1 MCDYVVTMKR
11 RVFERGMLLF
21 ASIIGLTLCLN
32 HAAAESDDR
41 FIAGQHYEVLEVPVG
56 TVDPESPVAVEEV
69 FSYLC
74 IHCYSFDPAV
84 EAWKSSQNSEVSFS
98 RVPAVF
104 NQAWALMAQVFYA
117 AEGLGVGKRLHEKLF
132 KAVHVD
138 RLNFADEDV
147 LEDFIVRNTDLDA
160 ESFRGVFES
169 FSVSTKVRQADAKTR
184 AYEVTGVPTMVV
196 NGKYR
201 IDGKMAGGN
210 KEMLEVVDFL
220 VAKERQRLLN

>member
-1 MCDYVVTMKR
+1 MTTMNLGVFDRGIVVF
-11 RVFERGMLLF
+11 V
-21 ASIIGLTLCLN
+21 AIIALTLCLN
-32 HAAAESDDR
+32 QVAAKNDDE
-41 FIAGQHYEVLEVPVG
+41 FIAGQHYEVLEVSVG
-56 TVDPESPVAVEEV
+56 SIAPDSPIAVEEV

-74 IHCYSFDPAV
+74 IHCYSFDPSV
-84 EAWKSSQNSEVSFS
+84 EAWQSSQNSEVSFS

-104 NQAWALMAQVFYA
+104 NRAWALMAQVFYT
-117 AEGLGVGKRLHEKLF
+117 AEGLGVGEELHEKLF

-147 LEDFIVRNTDLDA
+147 LEDFIVRNTDLDS

-184 AYEVTGVPTMVV
+184 AYQVTGVPTMVV

-220 VAKERQRLLN
+220 VAKEQELLLN

>member
-1 MCDYVVTMKR
+1 MVMMKR
-11 RVFERGMLLF
+11 RVFDRGIVLF

-32 HAAAESDDR
+32 QAAAESGDQ
-41 FIAGQHYEVLEVPVG
+41 FIAGRHYEVLEVPVG
-56 TVDPESPVAVEEV
+56 TIDPDSTVAVEEV

-84 EAWKSSQNSEVSFS
+84 EAWKSSQNSEISFS

-104 NQAWALMAQVFYA
+104 NQAWALMAKVFYT
-117 AEGLGVGKRLHEKLF
+117 AEGLGVGEELHEKLF

-147 LEDFIVRNTDLDA
+147 LEDFIVRNTELDA

-220 VAKERQRLLN
+220 VGKEQQLLLN

>member
-1 MCDYVVTMKR
+1 M
-11 RVFERGMLLF
+11 LF
-21 ASIIGLTLCLN
+21 ATIIGLTLSLPQ
-32 HAAAESDDR
+32 AAAGSADQ
-41 FIAGQHYEVLEVPVG
+41 FILGQHYEVLEVPVG
-56 TVDPESPVAVEEV
+56 TIDTDSPVAVEEV

-84 EAWKSSQNSEVSFS
+84 DAWKSSQNSGVSFS

-104 NQAWALMAQVFYA
+104 NQAWALMAKVFYT
-117 AEGLGVGKRLHEKLF
+117 AEGLGVGEELHEKLF

-160 ESFRGVFES
+160 ESFWGVFES

-201 IDGKMAGGN
+201 VDGKMAGGN

-220 VAKERQRLLN
+220 VAKEQELLSN

>member
-1 MCDYVVTMKR
+1 MGDYVIMMKR
-11 RVFERGMLLF
+11 RLFDRGIMLF

-32 HAAAESDDR
+32 YAVAESDDQ
-41 FIAGQHYEVLEVPVG
+41 FIAGQHYEVLEVSVG
-56 TVDPESPVAVEEV
+56 TIDPEAPVAVEEV

-117 AEGLGVGKRLHEKLF
+117 AEGLGVGKGLHEKLF

-147 LEDFIVRNTDLDA
+147 LEDFIVRNTDLDV

-169 FSVSTKVRQADAKTR
+169 FSVGTKVRQADAKTR
-184 AYEVTGVPTMVV
+184 AYEVTGVPTIVV

-220 VAKERQRLLN
+220 VAKERKLLLN

>member
-1 MCDYVVTMKR
+1 VGDYVIMMKR
-11 RVFERGMLLF
+11 RLFDRGIMLF

-32 HAAAESDDR
+32 YAVAESDDQ
-41 FIAGQHYEVLEVPVG
+41 FIAGQHYEVLEVSVG
-56 TVDPESPVAVEEV
+56 TIDPEAPVAVEEV

-117 AEGLGVGKRLHEKLF
+117 AEGLGVGKGLHEKLF

-147 LEDFIVRNTDLDA
+147 LEDFIVRNTDLDV

-169 FSVSTKVRQADAKTR
+169 FSVGTKVRQADAKTR

-220 VAKERQRLLN
+220 VAKERKLLLN

>member
-1 MCDYVVTMKR
+1 MATMNLCLFDRGIVVF
-11 RVFERGMLLF
+11 V
-21 ASIIGLTLCLN
+21 AIIALTLCLN
-32 HAAAESDDR
+32 QVAAENDDE
-41 FIAGQHYEVLEVPVG
+41 FIAGQHYEVLEVSVG
-56 TVDPESPVAVEEV
+56 SIAPDSPIAVEEV

-74 IHCYSFDPAV
+74 IHCYSFDPSV
-84 EAWKSSQNSEVSFS
+84 EAWQSSQNSEVSFS

-104 NQAWALMAQVFYA
+104 NRAWALMAQVFYT
-117 AEGLGVGKRLHEKLF
+117 AEGLGVGEELHEKLF

-147 LEDFIVRNTDLDA
+147 LEDFIVRNTDLDS

-184 AYEVTGVPTMVV
+184 AYQVTGVPTMVV

-220 VAKERQRLLN
+220 VAKEQELLLN

>member
-1 MCDYVVTMKR
+1 MNLGLFDLK
-11 RVFERGMLLF
+11 FLAF
-21 ASIIGLTLCLN
+21 ASILGLTLGLN
-32 HAAAESDDR
+32 QAAAEGGDE

-56 TVDPESPVAVEEV
+56 SISSDLPVEVEEV

-74 IHCYSFDPAV
+74 IHCYSFDPSV
-84 EAWKSSQNSEVSFS
+84 EAWQSLQNAGVSFS

-117 AEGLGVGKRLHEKLF
+117 AEGLAVGEELHEKLF

-138 RLNFADEDV
+138 RLNFADKDV

-160 ESFRGVFES
+160 ETFRGVFES

-184 AYEVTGVPTMVV
+184 AYQVTGVPTMVV

-220 VAKERQRLLN
+220 VAKEKELLLNEL

>member
-1 MCDYVVTMKR
+1 MKR
-11 RVFERGMLLF
+11 RIFDRGMLLF
-21 ASIIGLTLCLN
+21 ASIIGLTVCLN

-104 NQAWALMAQVFYA
+104 NRAWALMAQVFYA
-117 AEGLGVGKRLHEKLF
+117 AEGLGVGNGLHEKLF

-201 IDGKMAGGN
+201 VDGKMAGGN

-220 VAKERQRLLN
+220 VAKERELSLN

>member
-1 MCDYVVTMKR
+1 MVMMKR
-11 RVFERGMLLF
+11 RVFDRGIVLL

-32 HAAAESDDR
+32 QAAAESGDQ
-41 FIAGQHYEVLEVPVG
+41 FIAGRHYEVLEVPVG
-56 TVDPESPVAVEEV
+56 TIDPDSTVAVEEV

-84 EAWKSSQNSEVSFS
+84 EAWKSSQNSEISFS

-104 NQAWALMAQVFYA
+104 NQAWALMAKVFYT
-117 AEGLGVGKRLHEKLF
+117 AEGLGVGEELHEKLF

-147 LEDFIVRNTDLDA
+147 LEDFIVRNTELDA

-220 VAKERQRLLN
+220 VGKEQQLLLN

>member
-1 MCDYVVTMKR
+1 MVMMKR
-11 RVFERGMLLF
+11 RVFDRGIVLF

-32 HAAAESDDR
+32 QAAAESGDQ
-41 FIAGQHYEVLEVPVG
+41 FIAGRHYEVLEVPVG
-56 TVDPESPVAVEEV
+56 TIDPDSTVAVEEV

-74 IHCYSFDPAV
+74 IHCYSFDPAL
-84 EAWKSSQNSEVSFS
+84 EAWKSSQNSEISFS

-104 NQAWALMAQVFYA
+104 NQAWALMAKVFYT
-117 AEGLGVGKRLHEKLF
+117 AEGLGVGEELHEKLF

-147 LEDFIVRNTDLDA
+147 LEDFIVRNTELDA

-220 VAKERQRLLN
+220 VGKEQQLLLN

>member
-1 MCDYVVTMKR
+1 M
-11 RVFERGMLLF
+11 E
-21 ASIIGLTLCLN
+21 II
-32 HAAAESDDR
+32 
-41 FIAGQHYEVLEVPVG
+41 
-56 TVDPESPVAVEEV
+56 
-69 FSYLC
+69 
-74 IHCYSFDPAV
+74 
-84 EAWKSSQNSEVSFS
+84 QNSEVSFS

-104 NQAWALMAQVFYA
+104 NRAWALMAQVFYA
-117 AEGLGVGKRLHEKLF
+117 AEGLGVGNGLHEKLF

-220 VAKERQRLLN
+220 VAKERELLLN

>member
-1 MCDYVVTMKR
+1 MKR
-11 RVFERGMLLF
+11 RVFDRGMLLF
-21 ASIIGLTLCLN
+21 ASVIGLTLCLN

-84 EAWKSSQNSEVSFS
+84 EAWNSSQNSEVSFS

-104 NQAWALMAQVFYA
+104 NRAWALMARVFYA
-117 AEGLGVGKRLHEKLF
+117 AEGLGVGNGLHEKLF

-220 VAKERQRLLN
+220 VAKERELLLN

>member
-1 MCDYVVTMKR
+1 MGDYVIMMKR
-11 RVFERGMLLF
+11 RLFDRGIMLF

-32 HAAAESDDR
+32 YAVAESDDQ
-41 FIAGQHYEVLEVPVG
+41 FIAGQHYEVLEVSVG
-56 TVDPESPVAVEEV
+56 TIDPEAPVAVEEV

-117 AEGLGVGKRLHEKLF
+117 AEGLGVGKGLHEKLF

-147 LEDFIVRNTDLDA
+147 LEDFIVRNTDLDV

-169 FSVSTKVRQADAKTR
+169 FSVGTKVRQADAKTR

-220 VAKERQRLLN
+220 VAKERKLLLN